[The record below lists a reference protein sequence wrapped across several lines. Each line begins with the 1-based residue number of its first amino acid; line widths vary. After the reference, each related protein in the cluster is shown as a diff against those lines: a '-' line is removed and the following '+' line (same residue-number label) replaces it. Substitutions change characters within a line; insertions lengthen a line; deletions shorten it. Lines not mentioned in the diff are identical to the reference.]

1 MAEIPSLP
9 QRAFVV
15 GAQRRSELASAFQA
29 GAESYDK
36 IRPSYPDGALDFTLH
51 QQPATAVDIGCG
63 SGIFTEQ
70 LVSRGLQ
77 VRAVDPSADML
88 SVLSRRL
95 PQIQITCAGGEHT
108 GLPEDGF
115 DLVTYAQAWHWV
127 DHPKA
132 SAEAARLL
140 HSGGQL
146 VLLWNQLDVS
156 VPWVHRLARIMH
168 AGDVHRPE
176 LEPPLG
182 PQFGKPEP
190 GIWHWTMDLDFQQI
204 VELTKSRSYYRK
216 SSESTRAKVEANLAW
231 YWGEH
236 LGHEPD
242 EKVQVPYLTHAWRS
256 RRRTRR

>member
-1 MAEIPSLP
+1 MADIPSLP

-15 GAQRRSELASAFQA
+15 SAQRRDELASAFQS

-36 IRPSYPDGALDFTLH
+36 IRPSYPDAALDFTLQNH
-51 QQPATAVDIGCG
+51 PVRAVDIGCG

-70 LVSRGLQ
+70 LVGHGLD
-77 VRAVDPSADML
+77 VTAVDPSEDML
-88 SVLSRRL
+88 SVLAKRL
-95 PQIQITCAGGEHT
+95 PEVVTLCASGEAT
-108 GLPEDGF
+108 GLAENSF

-140 HSGGQL
+140 RDHGWL
-146 VLLWNQLDVS
+146 TLLWNQLDVS
-156 VPWVHRLARIMH
+156 IPWVHRLARIMH

-182 PQFGKPEP
+182 PEFKKPEH
-190 GIWHWTMDLDFQQI
+190 GIWHWSMPLDFDEI

-216 SSESTRAKVEANLAW
+216 ATATTQAKVEANLQW
-231 YWGEH
+231 YWTEH
-236 LGHEPD
+236 LGHEPS

>member
-15 GAQRRSELASAFQA
+15 DAQRRNELASAFQT

-36 IRPSYPDGALDFTLH
+36 IRPAYPQESLDFTLQH
-51 QQPATAVDIGCG
+51 EPKTAIDIGCG

-70 LVSRGLQ
+70 LVAAGLE

-88 SVLSRRL
+88 SVLSKRL
-95 PQIQITCAGGEHT
+95 PKLEVTCAAGEDT
-108 GLPEDGF
+108 GLPENSA

-140 HSGGQL
+140 HDAGWL
-146 VLLWNQLDVS
+146 TLLWNQLDVT

-182 PQFGKPEP
+182 PQFHKPEH
-190 GIWHWTMDLDFQQI
+190 GLWHWSMPLDFQEI
-204 VELTKSRSYYRK
+204 IELTKSRSYYRK

-231 YWGEH
+231 YWSEH
-236 LGHEPD
+236 LGHEVSQ
-242 EKVQVPYLTHAWRS
+242 KVQVPYLTHAWRS